1 MADGIGMDL
10 DQAHRLEDTT
20 ALVDV
25 FEDRED
31 LVLRQVGAVQR
42 GTLAFG
48 EPGAAGAAIE
58 QAILPELAES
68 AGDGEISGVAEAE
81 VWALGILA
89 TESRQVVH
97 GLRCGLEREARTR
110 LETPLQF

>member
-10 DQAHRLEDTT
+10 DQARRLEDTT

-58 QAILPELAES
+58 QAILPGLAES
-68 AGDGEISGVAEAE
+68 AGDGEISALRRPKSGLGKSGNKFETGRPWLE
-81 VWALGILA
+81 V
-89 TESRQVVH
+89 R
-97 GLRCGLEREARTR
+97 ARKRSENT
-110 LETPLQF
+110 T